1 LDDTGVI
8 SVLNND
14 RRRTRPLR
22 QKTAGVCVVGSGTRF
37 LSGISYYTHRLAIT
51 LAERYPVSV
60 LLVRRMIPRWLYPG
74 ASRVGQPL
82 TDISYP
88 KGVAVL
94 DGIDWFWG
102 LSAFRS
108 VLFVAR
114 HRPRFVVM
122 QWWTGAV
129 LHSWLLLA
137 AAARLA
143 GAKLVI
149 EFHEVQDVGEQVLP
163 LAGRYVNIGL
173 PLLLRLSSAVV
184 VHSDF
189 DRAAIEDRYGALSGH
204 VFRIPHGPYTLSA
217 RSIASTRPI
226 AGLAPESPCRLL
238 WFGVIRPFKGLDDLI
253 EAFDSL
259 SSQEVSGLHLTVI
272 GETWEGFTQPNRQ
285 IAASPYR
292 DRITFVNRYVTD
304 TELAAALDAA
314 DAVVLPY
321 HRSSSSGPLQ
331 MAMGCGLPVVVTSVG
346 GLVEAAQGYSGALF
360 VPPHDVG
367 VLADALREVS
377 TLRGRRFPLPYDW
390 STTLDGFEKLF
401 SILEQIGS

>member
-1 LDDTGVI
+1 M
-8 SVLNND
+8 
-14 RRRTRPLR
+14 
-22 QKTAGVCVVGSGTRF
+22 VGSGTRF
-37 LSGISYYTHRLAIT
+37 LSGISYYTHRLAIAF
-51 LAERYPVSV
+51 AERYPVSV

-74 ASRVGQPL
+74 AARVGQHL

-88 KGVAVL
+88 AGVEVL

-102 LSAFRS
+102 LSALRG
-108 VLFVAR
+108 VLFLIR

-137 AAARLA
+137 VAARLA
-143 GAKLVI
+143 RAQVVI

-163 LAGRYVNIGL
+163 LAGRYVNVGL

-189 DRAAIEDRYGALSGH
+189 DRSAIEERYGTLSGQ
-204 VFRIPHGPYTLSA
+204 VLRIPHGPYTLS
-217 RSIASTRPI
+217 TRPI
-226 AGLAPESPCRLL
+226 ATPTPDSPCRLL
-238 WFGVIRPFKGLDDLI
+238 FFGVIRPFKGLDDLI
-253 EAFDSL
+253 RAFDSL
-259 SSQEVSGLHLTVI
+259 PVREVAGLHLTVV
-272 GETWEGFTQPNRQ
+272 GETWEGFTQPNRL

-304 TELAAALDAA
+304 AELAAALDEA

-331 MAMGCGLPVVVTSVG
+331 MAMGCGLPVVVASVG
-346 GLVEAAQGYSGALF
+346 GLVEAAQGYGGALF
-360 VPPHDVG
+360 VPPQDVG
-367 VLADALREVS
+367 ALADALRQIS
-377 TLRGRRFPLPYDW
+377 TLRGRRFPAPSDW
-390 STTLDGFEKLF
+390 STTLDEFDKLF
-401 SILEQIGS
+401 SMLDRSAK